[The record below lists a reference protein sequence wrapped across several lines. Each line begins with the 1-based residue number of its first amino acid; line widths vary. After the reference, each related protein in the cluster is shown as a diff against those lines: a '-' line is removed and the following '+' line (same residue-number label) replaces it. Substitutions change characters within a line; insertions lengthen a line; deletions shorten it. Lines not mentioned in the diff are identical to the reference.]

1 MTDPLSR
8 LALLQFD
15 PTPSG
20 MFAPAPP
27 KLTESWPRRAV
38 LCFFHEQLAALH
50 DQGAARRVGQFS
62 REMGGHDIFI
72 TDAPS
77 GEPVAVFH
85 PGVGAPAAVH
95 ALERVIAAGVEDV
108 VVCGGAGALVPLA
121 LGHVVLPTS
130 AVRHEGTS
138 FHYAPPAETV
148 EVEPALVVRMASL
161 LDEREVPYAIGRTW
175 TTDAPF
181 RETPGVVATRR
192 AEGCLT
198 VEMEASA
205 LLTVAR
211 FRGVRLAV
219 LLYAAD
225 DLSGAVWSSRGW
237 TTAEARATLLRLAVD
252 AVTRLGADH

>member
-8 LALLQFD
+8 LPLLHFD

-20 MFAPAPP
+20 MFAPVPP
-27 KLTESWPRRAV
+27 KLTEPWPRRAV
-38 LCFFHEQLAALH
+38 LCFFHEQLEALH
-50 DQGAARRVGQFS
+50 EQGAARRVGRFS
-62 REMGGHDIFI
+62 REMGGHDILV
-72 TDAPS
+72 TNAPS
-77 GEPVAVFH
+77 GEPVAIFH

-95 ALERVIAAGVEDV
+95 ALERAIAAGVEDV
-108 VVCGGAGALVPLA
+108 LVCGGAGALVPLA

-138 FHYAPPAETV
+138 FHYAPPAEIV
-148 EVEPALVVRMASL
+148 EVEPALVARMVSL
-161 LDEREVPYAIGRTW
+161 LDKRDVPYVSGRTW

-181 RETPGVVATRR
+181 RETPAVVAARR
-192 AEGCLT
+192 DEGCLT

-211 FRGVRLAV
+211 FRGIRLAV

-225 DLSGAVWSSRGW
+225 DLSSTTWDSRGW
-237 TTAEARATLLRLAVD
+237 TTAEARPALLQLAVE
-252 AVTRLGADH
+252 AVTCLGADD